1 MAEALKA
8 KCRGEACL
16 ARPRSGIRTAHSVQS
31 TIVSAALPDLSLR
44 GPKGAVAISCDRS
57 RFRRKFPVIRH
68 CTVRLPRR
76 FAPRNDTSGSAVV
89 HQCPPAVE
97 CLCTRR
103 SVSAATDAIGAYR
116 FIDGRYESEVPPRDC
131 HVGRWPPRNDKSE
144 AGFILT
150 KACTGRRRC
159 AGRGMPL
166 PYNAR
171 LEIGVLFIL
180 KSSVFIIHLFL
191 HAPPLQRT
199 TDSPAISLKII
210 QNSIIL
216 EATAPC
222 RTIFTRK

>member
-1 MAEALKA
+1 MALTT
-8 KCRGEACL
+8 RN
-16 ARPRSGIRTAHSVQS
+16 RFSRFI
-31 TIVSAALPDLSLR
+31 AALYESAVPSRDCHVASLL
-44 GPKGAVAISCDRS
+44 AMT
-57 RFRRKFPVIRH
+57 H
-68 CTVRLPRR
+68 Q
-76 FAPRNDTSGSAVV
+76 GSAVV

>member
-31 TIVSAALPDLSLR
+31 TIVSATLPDLSLR
-44 GPKGAVAISCDRS
+44 GPKGAVASLLAMT
-57 RFRRKFPVIRH
+57 H
-68 CTVRLPRR
+68 Q
-76 FAPRNDTSGSAVV
+76 GSAVV

-166 PYNAR
+166 PYSTQKQPGN
-171 LEIGVLFIL
+171 ITQNH
-180 KSSVFIIHLFL
+180 S
-191 HAPPLQRT
+191 
-199 TDSPAISLKII
+199 
-210 QNSIIL
+210 NSIIL

>member
-16 ARPRSGIRTAHSVQS
+16 ARPRSGIRTAHSVQG

-76 FAPRNDTSGSAVV
+76 FAPRNDTSGGVPWCTSALL
-89 HQCPPAVE
+89 PLN

-166 PYNAR
+166 PCNTQKYPGNITQNHSKFDHSGGDCAMQDYFHPQMTQQE
-171 LEIGVLFIL
+171 LLAM
-180 KSSVFIIHLFL
+180 SVSGAGAH
-191 HAPPLQRT
+191 R
-199 TDSPAISLKII
+199 
-210 QNSIIL
+210 
-216 EATAPC
+216 
-222 RTIFTRK
+222 RRRV

>member
-16 ARPRSGIRTAHSVQS
+16 ARPRSGIRTAHSVQG
-31 TIVSAALPDLSLR
+31 TIVSTALPDLSLR

-131 HVGRWPPRNDKSE
+131 HVGRWGLAMTNLWLSPFYRQPVQTASTVPGGACPSPATRKS
-144 AGFILT
+144 
-150 KACTGRRRC
+150 
-159 AGRGMPL
+159 
-166 PYNAR
+166 
-171 LEIGVLFIL
+171 
-180 KSSVFIIHLFL
+180 
-191 HAPPLQRT
+191 
-199 TDSPAISLKII
+199 SPAISLKII